1 MALAAENFENSVSER
16 EPFAAFIDDDVT
28 RAALARIASENGW
41 SDQRIHDGGIAD
53 AMQVLSEI
61 PTPHLLVIDLS
72 NSPDPV
78 IDAGNLSQVCD
89 ANTRV
94 VALGTINDITLYRS
108 LAELGVEDYL
118 LKPVSTEAL
127 AKALSKAPEPPSVK
141 TVEEREGRIVTVIG
155 ARGGVGATSVSVNS
169 AWLMANELDQ
179 RVALVDLDLHFGT
192 VALALDVEPGRGFSD
207 AIESPN
213 RIDGLFLERAV
224 VRAGKNLFV
233 LGSERALD
241 QVPSLSPAAI
251 DPLLARLRRDFD
263 CVVIDI
269 PRRVAAGIPELLR
282 ISQAVVVVSDLSLA
296 GMRDTLR
303 IAEFVRKIS
312 PEAELR
318 LVASRAGQSKQG
330 EIGTDEFEQHIETK
344 LSAVLPS
351 DLKTAAKSAGQGR
364 PLVAVGPKSKYADV
378 LRTLSRDLAGT
389 VPPAKTAMWRRIL
402 GRNG

>member
-1 MALAAENFENSVSER
+1 M
-16 EPFAAFIDDDVT
+16 
-28 RAALARIASENGW
+28 
-41 SDQRIHDGGIAD
+41 
-53 AMQVLSEI
+53 
-61 PTPHLLVIDLS
+61 
-72 NSPDPV
+72 
-78 IDAGNLSQVCD
+78 
-89 ANTRV
+89 

-169 AWLMANELDQ
+169 AWLMANELNQ

-207 AIESPN
+207 AIETPN

-263 CVVIDI
+263 TVVIDI
-269 PRRVAAGIPELLR
+269 PRRVAAGIPELLQ

-303 IAEFVRKIS
+303 IAEFVRKVA

-318 LVASRAGQSKQG
+318 LVASRTGQSKQG
-330 EIGTDEFEQHIETK
+330 EIGADEFEQHVETK

-351 DLKTAAKSAGQGR
+351 DLKIAAKSAGQGR
-364 PLVAVGPKSKYADV
+364 PFVAVGPKSKYASS

-389 VPPAKTAMWRRIL
+389 APPVKATMWRRIL